1 MRNFLQP
8 SQFARKMMTL
18 GFCLTGGF
26 FLVSA
31 VLAKPVEPGPEAD
44 GTYTCQRIVIILK
57 PKVAVDRIDLGTLE
71 LRGKTY
77 RTASKGDP
85 IDTREFISFT
95 SDANG
100 HLTWSNSFVWVS
112 AMGAINDSVYF
123 LKHGKVPT
131 IDIRYSDD
139 HESRQMICSKSN

>member
-1 MRNFLQP
+1 MLDFLRRNRFV
-8 SQFARKMMTL
+8 RKMMAL
-18 GFCLTGGF
+18 GVSLTGGLL
-26 FLVSA
+26 LVSA
-31 VLAKPVEPGPEAD
+31 VLARPVEPGPEAD
-44 GTYTCQRIVIILK
+44 GMYTCRRIVIILK
-57 PKVAVDRIDLGTLE
+57 PKVAVDMTDLGTLE
-71 LRGKTY
+71 LHGKTY

-85 IDTREFISFT
+85 IDSREFISFT

-112 AMGAINDSVYF
+112 AMGAIHQSVYF

-139 HESRQMICSKSN
+139 HEERQMICSKSN